1 MRILKRLV
9 FFLLSFS
16 IFLLFVSLILEI
28 DLVGYLEREFVRN
41 QYVDLQQENNIFND
55 NFDPEEQSFILFDD
69 VCKQYGPFT
78 FSQASRKLQEGL
90 RSECIIEDQDTF
102 SIELHENSY
111 IENEGVINNLSNLIY
126 NYPGFEGD
134 DDDNLRIQVAIYQ
147 LPQPFREILL
157 NDIQVINGCHP
168 YGEALFGRCVYGVFD
183 PVGYGADGKYGNDW
197 KMSIWISDRG
207 IESGNLNDI
216 LLHEAAHAY
225 SYQVLRRCMLQNGSS
240 FRNTAHERFGNE
252 ENFADAFVHY
262 FGGKWTHYVQ
272 RNYLEVDDNKWF
284 TDMIKYCEW
293 YIDCKEQ
300 LDSSF

>member
-1 MRILKRLV
+1 MKIFKRLLV
-9 FFLLSFS
+9 FLLVLS
-16 IFLLFVSLILEI
+16 ILLFFSSLILEI
-28 DLVGYLEREFVRN
+28 DLIGYLEREFVRS
-41 QYVDLQQENNIFND
+41 QYVELQQENNIFND
-55 NFDPEEQSFILFDD
+55 NFDPEEQSFILFDEL
-69 VCKQYGPFT
+69 CKQYGPFT

-90 RSECIIEDQDTF
+90 RSECIIEDEETF
-102 SIELHENSY
+102 SIELHKNSY
-111 IENEGVINNLSNLIY
+111 IENEGVISNLSNLIY

-147 LPQPFREILL
+147 LPQPFRDILL
-157 NDIQVINGCHP
+157 SDIQVINGCHP

-183 PVGYGADGKYGNDW
+183 PVGYGADGKYGNEW

-207 IESGNLNDI
+207 IESGNFNDI

-225 SYQVLRRCMLQNGSS
+225 SYLILRRCMLQNGSS
-240 FRNTAHERFGNE
+240 FRDTAHDRFGNE

-262 FGGKWTHYVQ
+262 FGGKWTHYVK

-284 TDMIKYCEW
+284 TDMIQYCEW

-300 LDSSF
+300 LDSSV

>member
-1 MRILKRLV
+1 
-9 FFLLSFS
+9 
-16 IFLLFVSLILEI
+16 
-28 DLVGYLEREFVRN
+28 
-41 QYVDLQQENNIFND
+41 
-55 NFDPEEQSFILFDD
+55 
-69 VCKQYGPFT
+69 
-78 FSQASRKLQEGL
+78 
-90 RSECIIEDQDTF
+90 
-102 SIELHENSY
+102 
-111 IENEGVINNLSNLIY
+111 
-126 NYPGFEGD
+126 
-134 DDDNLRIQVAIYQ
+134 
-147 LPQPFREILL
+147 
-157 NDIQVINGCHP
+157 
-168 YGEALFGRCVYGVFD
+168 
-183 PVGYGADGKYGNDW
+183 
-197 KMSIWISDRG
+197 MSIWISDRG

-300 LDSSF
+300 LDSSL

>member
-1 MRILKRLV
+1 MRILKRLLI
-9 FFLLSFS
+9 FLLIFS
-16 IFLLFVSLILEI
+16 IFLFFATLILEI

-69 VCKQYGPFT
+69 LCKQYGPFT

-90 RSECIIEDQDTF
+90 RSECIIEVEDTF

-111 IENEGVINNLSNLIY
+111 KENEGVINNLSNLIY

-134 DDDNLRIQVAIYQ
+134 DVDNLRIQVAIYQ

-183 PVGYGADGKYGNDW
+183 PVGYGADGKYGNEW

-207 IESGNLNDI
+207 IKSGNLNDI

-225 SYQVLRRCMLQNGSS
+225 SHQVLRRCMLQNGSS
-240 FRNTAHERFGNE
+240 FRNSAHERFGNE

-284 TDMIKYCEW
+284 TDMIEYCEW

-300 LDSSF
+300 LDSSL

>member
-1 MRILKRLV
+1 MKIFKRLLV
-9 FFLLSFS
+9 FLLVLS
-16 IFLLFVSLILEI
+16 ILLFFSSLILEI
-28 DLVGYLEREFVRN
+28 DLIGYLEREFVRS
-41 QYVDLQQENNIFND
+41 QYVELQQENNIFND
-55 NFDPEEQSFILFDD
+55 NFDPEEQSFILFDEL
-69 VCKQYGPFT
+69 CKQYGPFT

-90 RSECIIEDQDTF
+90 RSECIIEDEETF
-102 SIELHENSY
+102 SIELHKNSY
-111 IENEGVINNLSNLIY
+111 IENEGVISNLSNLIY

-147 LPQPFREILL
+147 LPQPFRDILL
-157 NDIQVINGCHP
+157 SDIQVINGCHP

-183 PVGYGADGKYGNDW
+183 PVGYGADGKYGNEW

-225 SYQVLRRCMLQNGSS
+225 SYLILRRCMLQNGSS
-240 FRNTAHERFGNE
+240 FRDTAHDRFGNE

-262 FGGKWTHYVQ
+262 FGGKWTHYVK

-284 TDMIKYCEW
+284 TDMIQYCEW

-300 LDSSF
+300 LDSSV

>member
-1 MRILKRLV
+1 MRILKRLLV
-9 FFLLSFS
+9 FLLVFS
-16 IFLLFVSLILEI
+16 IVLFISSLILEI
-28 DLVGYLEREFVRN
+28 DLIGYLEREFVRS
-41 QYVDLQQENNIFND
+41 QYVELQQENNIFND
-55 NFDPEEQSFILFDD
+55 NFDPEEQSFILFDEL
-69 VCKQYGPFT
+69 CKQYGPFT

-90 RSECIIEDQDTF
+90 RSECIVEDEDTL

-134 DDDNLRIQVAIYQ
+134 DEDNLRIQVAIYQ
-147 LPQPFREILL
+147 LPQPFRDILL

-168 YGEALFGRCVYGVFD
+168 YGEALFDRCVYGVFD
-183 PVGYGADGKYGNDW
+183 PVGYGADGKYGNEW

-240 FRNTAHERFGNE
+240 FRSTAHERFGNE

-300 LDSSF
+300 LDSSL